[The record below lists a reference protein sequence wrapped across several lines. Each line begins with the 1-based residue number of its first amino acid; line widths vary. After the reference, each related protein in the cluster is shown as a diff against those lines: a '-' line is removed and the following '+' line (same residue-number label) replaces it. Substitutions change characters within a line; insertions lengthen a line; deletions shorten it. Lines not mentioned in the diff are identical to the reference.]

1 MTGALCSAALIV
13 ALLAGED
20 DVPSRTPPEFGVTV
34 EAVKLDVTV
43 LRDGQA
49 VEGLAADDFEVKDDG
64 VPQEVELVSAAERA
78 LHAVLVLDTS
88 SSVAGRRLASL
99 KAAAGSFVA
108 GLSPTDAASVVAFS
122 HDVYVLPQDP
132 HAHTELRVAVEA
144 LTSGG
149 ATALNDAVV
158 AGLLRSETGRG
169 RPMVLVFSDGANRLS
184 WLEPRHVLEVA
195 RGLGAVVYG
204 VVASAEAAPPASALK
219 SGRGRTGAGKSGL
232 LQELADLTGG
242 AVLQTQGG
250 DDLGEAF
257 RRILATVQSR
267 YVLRY
272 VPRGV
277 ETVGWH
283 TLAVRLKRAQGDV
296 RVRRGYRRSSP

>member
-1 MTGALCSAALIV
+1 VTGALWSAALAV
-13 ALLAGED
+13 TLSQA
-20 DVPSRTPPEFGVTV
+20 PPVFGVRV
-34 EAVKLDVTV
+34 ESVKVDVTV

-49 VEGLAADDFEVKDDG
+49 VKDLTADAFEVIDDG
-64 VPQEVELVSAAERA
+64 VPQEVELVSAEERA

-88 SSVAGRRLASL
+88 SSVAGRRLEVL
-99 KAAAGSFVA
+99 KTAAGTFVA
-108 GLSPTDAASVVAFS
+108 GLSPEDAVTVVAFS

-132 HAHTELRVAVEA
+132 YDHASLRVAVGA

-158 AGLLRSETGRG
+158 AGLLRADSGRG

-184 WLEPRHVLEVA
+184 WLEPRHALDVA
-195 RGLGAVVYG
+195 RELDAVVYG
-204 VVASAEAAPPASALK
+204 IVAANEAAPTPSASARN
-219 SGRGRTGAGKSGL
+219 RGRRTPAQGEDGL
-232 LQELADLTGG
+232 LKQLADLTGG
-242 AVLQTQGG
+242 AVLQAG
-250 DDLGEAF
+250 DGDLGEAF

-277 ETVGWH
+277 KADGWH
-283 TLAVRLKRAQGDV
+283 TLGVRLRRAEGEV